1 MDKRPSIDPRALLTF
16 RTVCREGSIS
26 AAARVLNIAQ
36 PSVSAAIAQLEARL
50 GVQLFERRQTGVRP
64 TAQGALL
71 AERAE
76 AMHHVLIGAQ
86 EELDNLSRGLAGP
99 LRIGGT
105 PGALVSLLPF
115 VIGRL
120 EARIGPCALSVVERP
135 DGVLI
140 DLLRQRQIDLAFVT
154 TEMEAP
160 PPDIAERTFARDPF
174 ALIVGRRH
182 DALPSAVSLR
192 EVAGL
197 PWVLPE
203 AQGAFRRQVDA
214 LFIAAQAPVPANV
227 VRCDSLLTT
236 KAIVRMSD
244 RITVLPRQVAASELS
259 IGVLRGIEIREAA
272 FQRSIGVRL
281 RHGEQ
286 PSIAAQALL
295 DVMAS
300 KYSPEL

>member
-1 MDKRPSIDPRALLTF
+1 MDKRPTIDPRALLTF

-26 AAARVLNIAQ
+26 AAARALNIAQ
-36 PSVSAAIAQLEARL
+36 PSVSSAIAQLEARL
-50 GVQLFERRQTGVRP
+50 GVRLFERHQTGVRP
-64 TAQGALL
+64 TAEGLIL
-71 AERAE
+71 AEKAE
-76 AMHHVLIGAQ
+76 AMSHVLLAAQ
-86 EELDNLSRGLAGP
+86 DELESLQRGVAGP

-105 PGALVSLLPF
+105 PGALVSLLPY

-135 DGVLI
+135 DSVLLE
-140 DLLRQRQIDLAFVT
+140 LLRQRQIDLAFVT
-154 TEMEAP
+154 TEIEAL

-174 ALIVGRRH
+174 ALLVGRRH
-182 DALPSAVSLR
+182 DNLPSAVSLR

-214 LFIAAQAPVPANV
+214 LFIAAETPVPGNV

-236 KAIVRMSD
+236 KAIVRVSD

-259 IGVLRGIEIREAA
+259 IGVLRAIEIREAA
-272 FQRSIGVRL
+272 FQRNIGVRL
-281 RHGEQ
+281 RADEA
-286 PSIAAQALL
+286 PSLAAQALL
-295 DVMAS
+295 DVLALR
-300 KYSPEL
+300 YSSGL

>member
-50 GVQLFERRQTGVRP
+50 GVQLFERHQTGVRP
-64 TAQGALL
+64 TSEGALL

-76 AMHHVLIGAQ
+76 AMHHVLVGAQ
-86 EELDNLSRGLAGP
+86 EELDNQARGLAGP

-135 DGVLI
+135 DGVLV

-154 TEMEAP
+154 TEIEAP
-160 PPDIAERTFARDPF
+160 PPISPSAPLPAIP
-174 ALIVGRRH
+174 
-182 DALPSAVSLR
+182 LPSWSGGATMRCLR
-192 EVAGL
+192 PCRCAT
-197 PWVLPE
+197 W
-203 AQGAFRRQVDA
+203 RRCHGCCPRRRA
-214 LFIAAQAPVPANV
+214 RSAARWM
-227 VRCDSLLTT
+227 RCSSPRRRRCRPTWCA
-236 KAIVRMSD
+236 AIRC
-244 RITVLPRQVAASELS
+244 
-259 IGVLRGIEIREAA
+259 
-272 FQRSIGVRL
+272 
-281 RHGEQ
+281 
-286 PSIAAQALL
+286 
-295 DVMAS
+295 
-300 KYSPEL
+300 